1 MNENEI
7 KEFYKSISKNE
18 RWGYL
23 RETKEAATKD
33 GIDVETGLHR
43 TGLEEY
49 LKVIFPNTS
58 DWIHDKTIEGSGLK
72 TRPDYRSESLK
83 LIIEFDGT
91 QHYNNPLNIYN
102 DQTKTQNYIDKGY
115 KVVHIPY
122 FIQLTN
128 NAIKELF
135 GVEVKE
141 KMFNPIFPSLG
152 PYDKNT
158 PAFLCYEGIK
168 RMAKEFKRFP
178 DQYKT
183 NVDYL
188 KCYKD
193 KDYLIR
199 LDLLETFYNYDKE

>member
-1 MNENEI
+1 MGI
-7 KEFYKSISKNE
+7 FKRKCKQCQ
-18 RWGYL
+18 
-23 RETKEAATKD
+23 KD
-33 GIDVETGLHR
+33 GVDPETGLHR

-49 LKVIFPNTS
+49 LKVIFPNTN
-58 DWIHDKTIEGSGLK
+58 DWICNKTIKGSGLR
-72 TRPDYRSESLK
+72 TRPDYRSDSLR

-91 QHYNNPLNIYN
+91 QHYDNPINIH
-102 DQTKTQNYIDKGY
+102 DDEIKTQNYMNLKY

-128 NAIKELF
+128 DAIKKLL
-135 GVEVKE
+135 GVEIKE
-141 KMFNPIFPSLG
+141 KMFNPVFPSLG
-152 PYDKNT
+152 PDDKNT

-193 KDYLIR
+193 KDKDYLIR